1 VGQIVF
7 FKFFL
12 WLFSRLAARSC
23 VIVLSA
29 VSASDRLAVQ
39 RRTHAHQCEI
49 PHFLSWSR
57 FASVVAVDREFFLKE
72 NRKFARKN
80 VHRYAKLVCWIDLKM
95 SSENDSVSPPV
106 NFEKCSLVLVDVAGT
121 TTSIDF
127 VKDTLFPFVIKQADA
142 FLQAKWD
149 EEAVKE
155 CLQQIKDDGA
165 DLDVAGAVER
175 VKTLTDQQSS
185 NKGLKTL
192 QGLIYKDGY
201 EKGDLKAQ

>member
-1 VGQIVF
+1 MPFSTGFYLFRGFTFQIFANPAIYHFGNATPDLLSSTRENCLDLLERWARGVTNVPIFVKKSPVNVGQIVF
-7 FKFFL
+7 FKFFR

-23 VIVLSA
+23 VIVLSV

-127 VKDTLFPFVIKQADA
+127 VKVS
-142 FLQAKWD
+142 
-149 EEAVKE
+149 
-155 CLQQIKDDGA
+155 C
-165 DLDVAGAVER
+165 
-175 VKTLTDQQSS
+175 
-185 NKGLKTL
+185 
-192 QGLIYKDGY
+192 
-201 EKGDLKAQ
+201 